1 MATTS
6 HPVTNTTPETG
17 ILNVDTH
24 QYLNILMSNMVFKQI
39 TSILETDNGKIF
51 TGKNILKLFALMS
64 LDEIRKN
71 LMSAIKSIFKNV
83 NENYLKVFEWINNNI
98 FQNYFLKL
106 IFNIFSKF
114 VKLFK
119 KQEKPLLLSEFNLGI
134 FNSLNVKMKSNNEFF
149 DSLIKYVKNNESC
162 SYLVSNTKNLE
173 LQDLKNIVTKETW
186 SNIKIEYQDINIHIS
201 NSLIL
206 EFVTNKNSSK
216 LKSIQRNSFIDTS
229 IEYDSIID
237 LIQDVELRNYFVN
250 LYNILLGTNSSKN
263 KDMQNVLYI
272 YFNYTDLKSYL
283 DFTRN
288 TSKQEFLEKNYPL
301 LSLFKF
307 KDLVKTI
314 VIYHILINVN
324 CMSKFGSPLLKNILS
339 RVDKSYLKSNI
350 NYSFGCNIEILNI
363 FTNSFKNMCIAL
375 MSDSKIVKYREQ
387 FEKDENKS
395 QFEETQL
402 IDFTIL
408 GEEEEKEINVTF
420 NNFIKEISSY
430 IEPSTKNQKIKVNII
445 KIKKTKVINS
455 IPNPEYISYE
465 EQKANIRE
473 LASNN
478 KEDIAIKE
486 FLLKIPPNKT
496 IDTLE
501 IKKEVLVEQINEL
514 HKNFDTLYLRKQ
526 DQEKLKKVLHSFL
539 YQMELY
545 EELGLPNKLN
555 VFLSGLP
562 GTGKTT
568 IIQVIAS
575 YLQKNI
581 YYCNI
586 NDEMTNDDVQ
596 MIFDYVIKNSIGG
609 GIIVTEDV
617 DAMTKIVHKRI
628 SSETSISSQ
637 ESTTM
642 KIYEAKD
649 KSLTL
654 EYLLNLLQGSLTQDG
669 TIFIAT
675 TNHKELID
683 PAFYRD
689 GRFDVKIDMKLCD
702 QYQINCIYK
711 KFMNREVPEEILER
725 IQEDTYTPANIIF
738 RIKDYIVSDLSDEAI
753 LEPFII

>member
-1 MATTS
+1 MASTS
-6 HPVTNTTPETG
+6 QPIAITPETG
-17 ILNVDTH
+17 ILNIDTH
-24 QYLNILMSNMVFKQI
+24 QYLNILMSNMVFKQM
-39 TSILETDNGKIF
+39 TSILESDNKTIL

-64 LDEIRKN
+64 LDEIRKIF
-71 LMSAIKSIFKNV
+71 MSAIKSIFKYV
-83 NENYLKVFEWINNNI
+83 SENYLKVFEWINNNI
-98 FQNYFLKL
+98 FQNYFIKL
-106 IFNIFSKF
+106 LFNIFNKF
-114 VKLFK
+114 MKLFK
-119 KQEKPLLLSEFNLGI
+119 KKEKTLVLPELNVST

-149 DSLIKYVKNNESC
+149 DSLIKYVKNNETC
-162 SYLVSNTKNLE
+162 SYLVSNTKHFE
-173 LQDLKNIVTKETW
+173 LKDLKNIITKETW
-186 SNIKIEYQDINIHIS
+186 SNIKIEFQDVNIHIN

-206 EFVTNKNSSK
+206 EFTSNKNSTK
-216 LKSIQRNSFIDTS
+216 LKSMLRNGFIDVS
-229 IEYDSIID
+229 IEYESLID
-237 LIQDVELRNYFVN
+237 LIPDVELREYFQKVYNN
-250 LYNILLGTNSSKN
+250 LAKSNFAIHL
-263 KDMQNVLYI
+263 
-272 YFNYTDLKSYL
+272 NYTDFKSL
-283 DFTRN
+283 LNF
-288 TSKQEFLEKNYPL
+288 KQEQDKINFLKKYYPL

-307 KDLVKTI
+307 GNLEKTI
-314 VIYHILINVN
+314 IIYHILINTC
-324 CMSKFGSPLLKNILS
+324 CMSNLGSPLLKNILS
-339 RVDKSYLKSNI
+339 RIDKSFLESYI
-350 NYSFGCNIEILNI
+350 NYPFGCSGAILNTFGYSGNFKELCEAI
-363 FTNSFKNMCIAL
+363 MENEVAKKYIEKKDKNDTNTQME
-375 MSDSKIVKYREQ
+375 EQ
-387 FEKDENKS
+387 H
-395 QFEETQL
+395 L

-408 GEEEEKEINVTF
+408 GEGTEEEINITF

-430 IEPSTKNQKIKVNII
+430 VEPSTKNQKIKVNII

-455 IPNPEYISYE
+455 TPNPDYIAYE

-473 LASNN
+473 LAS
-478 KEDIAIKE
+478 KDKDDIAIKE
-486 FLLKIPPNKT
+486 FLLKTPPNKT
-496 IDTLE
+496 IDNIE

-514 HKNFDTLYLRKQ
+514 HKSFDTLYLRKQ

-539 YQMELY
+539 HQMELY

-628 SSETSISSQ
+628 SSATSTSSQ

-642 KIYEAKD
+642 EIYEAKD

-702 QYQINCIYK
+702 QYQVNCIYK
-711 KFMNREVPEEILER
+711 KFMNREVPEEVLER

-738 RIKDYIVSDLSDEAI
+738 RVKDYIVSDLSDEAI